1 MMWGVFR
8 CSADTC
14 ITRKDLTPKDYRL
27 AGLDPTKERKTG
39 DAIGKV
45 LDSRL
50 ASVWEDANPY
60 NHTFSTIGLQ
70 PPIPFLGPVKKRA
83 HCPFS
88 RQRTTDRLCPICH
101 KSLHSQ
107 FGEGTERRLT
117 LIGATN
123 AGKSNYIAVLVHELG
138 ERLGSRFGFG
148 VQRMNQYTSTEYDTR
163 YYAPVYTRRECVE
176 GTKKVEARRYSVAP
190 LVFGL
195 KTKTQRGFSTISFFD
210 PPGEGV
216 INESNVERFHHFVF
230 NSHGLVLLV
239 DGENLI
245 KGEQAGGAFNE
256 ATKVLGAAVNQLEAE
271 RSWTKRLRPYLAIAL
286 SKADLLAHLTD
297 MPSQALVHPN
307 YDRGFDFSDFRVV
320 SSGLETLIRRRGGS
334 NFCNIAQKAFGEDRV
349 GFFAVSAFGS
359 APDEHTRK
367 IPKLEPL
374 RVVDPFL
381 WLMSQTG
388 ILAAIERSSR

>member
-1 MMWGVFR
+1 MMRGVFR

-14 ITRKDLTPKDYRL
+14 LARKDLTLAGAGAKEKLNKGDRL
-27 AGLDPTKERKTG
+27 AKKRDP
-39 DAIGKV
+39 
-45 LDSRL
+45 RL
-50 ASVWEDANPY
+50 ESVWEDANPY
-60 NHTFSTIGLQ
+60 NHTFSTLGLQ
-70 PPIPFLGPVKKRA
+70 PPIPFLGRVKKRA
-83 HCPFS
+83 LCPAS
-88 RQRTTDRLCPICH
+88 RQPTTDRLCPICH
-101 KSLHSQ
+101 KSLYSQ

-123 AGKSNYIAVLVHELG
+123 AGKSNYIAVLVQELG

-163 YYAPVYTRRECVE
+163 YYAPVYTRHERVE

-195 KTKTQRGFSTISFFD
+195 KTKSQRGFSTISFFD
-210 PPGEGV
+210 PPGEDV
-216 INESNVERFHHFVF
+216 TNESNVERFHQFVF

-245 KGEQAGGAFNE
+245 KDEQSGGAFKE
-256 ATKVLGAAVNQLEAE
+256 ATTVLEVAVRQLEAD
-271 RSWTKRLRPYLAIAL
+271 RGWTKRLRPYLAIAL
-286 SKADLLAHLTD
+286 SKADLLADLKD
-297 MPSQALVHPN
+297 MPAQALSQPN

-320 SSGLETLIRRRGGS
+320 SSGVETLIRRRGGS
-334 NFCNIAQKAFGEDRV
+334 NFCNIAQAAFGEDRV

-359 APDEHTRK
+359 APDERTGA
-367 IPKLEPL
+367 IPRLEPL

-381 WLMSQTG
+381 WLMSKTG
-388 ILAAIERSSR
+388 ILATIERSGR